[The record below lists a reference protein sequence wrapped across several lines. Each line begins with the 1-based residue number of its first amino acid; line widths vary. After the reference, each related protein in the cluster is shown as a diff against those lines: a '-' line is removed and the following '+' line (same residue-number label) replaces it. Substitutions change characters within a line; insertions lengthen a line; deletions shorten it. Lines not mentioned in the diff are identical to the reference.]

1 MDFATILQAIGS
13 VGFPIVAFFVSIWAL
28 KYSFDKGNE
37 ETEKW
42 RVELSKLTDAVNSNT
57 KTLTLLVEELKDKE

>member
-1 MDFATILQAIGS
+1 MDFATILQAVSS

-28 KYSFDKGNE
+28 KYSFDKSNE

-42 RVELSKLTDAVNSNT
+42 RAELSKLTDAVNNNT
-57 KTLTLLVEELKDKE
+57 KTLTLLVEEFKDKE